1 MGQKRVVLKI
11 TEPRFVQI
19 DDVSNEKIYAAYSS
33 FSATSKMEII
43 IICRL
48 NDGLYR
54 AVPLSSYYPQHY
66 SYENSLKGMLK
77 IMLKDGLA
85 VYEFD
90 SEADFAQWMVDDNS

>member
-1 MGQKRVVLKI
+1 MVPKRVVLKI

-19 DDVSNEKIYAAYSS
+19 DDVSNEKR
-33 FSATSKMEII
+33 F
-43 IICRL
+43 